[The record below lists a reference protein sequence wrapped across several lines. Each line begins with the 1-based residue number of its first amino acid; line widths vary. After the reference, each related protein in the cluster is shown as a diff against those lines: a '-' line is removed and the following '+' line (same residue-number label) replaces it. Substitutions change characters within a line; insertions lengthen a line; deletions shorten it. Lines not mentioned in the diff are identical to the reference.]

1 MAESGDRPPW
11 ADIDNPFFT
20 KLPVVLMARAVRRI
34 GTEEVYTPD
43 TQSVRVWGR
52 IKANRA
58 EPGGRKDQDFINGTG
73 AIEQMRNLDDLAP
86 Y

>member
-1 MAESGDRPPW
+1 MAESDDRPAW
-11 ADIDNPFFT
+11 ADIENPFFSNV
-20 KLPVVLMARAVRRI
+20 PVVLMARAVRRI

-43 TQSVRVWGR
+43 TQSHRVWAR

-58 EPGGRKDQDFINGTG
+58 MPDGRKDQDFINGTG